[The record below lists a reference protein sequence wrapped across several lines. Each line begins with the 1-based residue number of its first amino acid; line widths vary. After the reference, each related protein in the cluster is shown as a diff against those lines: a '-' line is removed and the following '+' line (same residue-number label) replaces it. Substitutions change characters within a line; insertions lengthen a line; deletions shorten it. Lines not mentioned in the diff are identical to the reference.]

1 MYEVKHSKIN
11 AGRCSSLSGLWLRSA
26 VGWIG
31 KKIAAVKHLCGLLG
45 LALLGCTSDDH
56 RMVAGNLAAINHVE
70 GTAINWFS
78 VNGYRAHGGG
88 GSSCCIVMPVKW
100 RPGLKA
106 EIEWEVDPDS
116 SAKMPSV
123 TSSEFHEV
131 YAAHAQN
138 YRVYQ
143 AVVDIPEWPEKRSCS
158 LNVHFLTCNR
168 VKVTTSCSIYG
179 QPDYP
184 IKEPRRAKEPVICA
198 K

>member
-1 MYEVKHSKIN
+1 MFEVMRFGTNIWKFPSVPDSY
-11 AGRCSSLSGLWLRSA
+11 RRSA
-26 VGWIG
+26 VWWVG
-31 KKIAAVKHLCGLLG
+31 KARASGKYLFWLLG
-45 LALLGCTSDDH
+45 IALLGCTSDDN

-88 GSSCCIVMPVKW
+88 GSSCCIIMPVKW

-143 AVVDIPEWPEKRSCS
+143 AVVDIPEWPEKRSCD
-158 LNVHFLTCNR
+158 LKAHFLTCGR
-168 VKVTTSCSIYG
+168 VVVTTACAIYG
-179 QPDYP
+179 RPNYP
-184 IKEPRRAKEPVICA
+184 IKEPRDAKEPAVCM